1 MALLFTPPAAARL
14 LLLPWLDL
22 FLFKLLL
29 LLPVPGAWEDICWDS
44 GWCAGKLPVVLVI
57 FFTFGGSSEVGEL
70 KSNDSRDLG
79 ERTELG
85 IF

>member
-1 MALLFTPPAAARL
+1 MPLLFAPARL

-29 LLPVPGAWEDICWDS
+29 LLVVAWEDVCWDAR
-44 GWCAGKLPVVLVI
+44 WCTGKHPVGLVI
-57 FFTFGGSSEVGEL
+57 FFKFAGSSEVGEL

-85 IF
+85 TF